1 MQRLRFHGR
10 SWVIAAWVCAGMVQ
24 HVAAT
29 TTNVNSISGLQSAIN
44 SAVAGDEIV
53 VANGLYTTSA
63 PISVSRR
70 GTALAPIIIR
80 AETIGGVEITG
91 SDGFDLN
98 TGSSH
103 IEVKGFVFTHDTNGA
118 FIDAGATYCRFTRN
132 VFENPGT
139 GNYLQVAGDNAVI
152 DYNEFRDKSTVG
164 NMIDIRGSG
173 SQVAQGLWIHH
184 NYFHDFTDGG
194 GNGSETIRYGLSG
207 LSLSNGFG
215 LVEDNLFVRCNGEN
229 EMISNKASSITYRYN
244 TVLDS
249 REISQRH
256 GNDNLYYGNYIRNSD
271 GFRVYGDRN
280 VIYSNYMEGN
290 NIGVTMGNGDGDV
303 YAGDP
308 LTSHDRPDDDVVA
321 FNTFV
326 ENDIHY
332 QRTGRTDGLGS
343 THIFFANNIIQG
355 GGTAVSVDG
364 PGIYSDPVWEGN
376 ILWNVGSVGDIPAS
390 GYTVENPLLTPDIN
404 GVYHLDIGSP
414 AIDSAVGSYLDL
426 LWDMDGQLRPAAM
439 DIGADE
445 RSGDPIV
452 ARLLTT
458 ADVGPLSPI
467 LNGDL
472 NFDGLLNSTDWVLF
486 KAGQGM
492 DFNGMTPAQSFLF
505 GDLNGD
511 LKHDLTDFSLFR
523 TSYEETH
530 GEGAFARMLAGVPE
544 PSSWI
549 WELIGVPLLM
559 MGNRKAL
566 PRSHVSKLRRGA
578 KFAGVQNRV

>member
-1 MQRLRFHGR
+1 MCGTRFHMFFG
-10 SWVIAAWVCAGMVQ
+10 VIATLVCAGMVQ
-24 HVAAT
+24 HAGAAKI
-29 TTNVNSISGLQSAIN
+29 NVNSIASLRSAIN
-44 SAVAGDEIV
+44 SAIAGDEIV
-53 VANGLYTTSA
+53 VANGVYTTSA
-63 PISVSRR
+63 PISVSRQ
-70 GTALAPIIIR
+70 GTALAPIVVR
-80 AETIGGVEITG
+80 AESIGGVEITG
-91 SDGFDLN
+91 TDGFDLN
-98 TGSSH
+98 SGSSH
-103 IEVKGFVFTHDTNGA
+103 VEVRGFVFTHDTNGA
-118 FIDAGATYCRFTRN
+118 YIDAGATYCRFTRN
-132 VFENPGT
+132 VFDNPGT
-139 GNYLQVAGDNAVI
+139 GNYLQVAGANAVI
-152 DYNEFRDKSTVG
+152 DYNEFRDKNTVG

-207 LSLSNGFG
+207 LSLSDGFG

-280 VIYSNYMEGN
+280 VLYSNYLEGN

-303 YAGDP
+303 YNGDP

-321 FNTFV
+321 FNTFID
-326 ENDIHY
+326 NDIQY

-343 THIFFANNIIQG
+343 THITFANNIIQG
-355 GGTAVSVDG
+355 GGTAVSIDG

-414 AIDSAVGSYLDL
+414 AIDSAVGSYLDVL
-426 LWDMDGQLRPAAM
+426 FDMDGQSRPAAM
-439 DIGADE
+439 DKGADE
-445 RSGDPIV
+445 VSSGPIV
-452 ARLLTT
+452 AHLLTT

-472 NFDGLLNSTDWVLF
+472 NFDGMLNSTDWVLF
-486 KAGQGM
+486 KAGQGT
-492 DFNGMTPAQSFLF
+492 DFSGLIPAQSYLF
-505 GDLNGD
+505 GDLDGD
-511 LKHDLTDFSLFR
+511 LDHDLDDFWLFR
-523 TSYEETH
+523 I
-530 GEGAFARMLAGVPE
+530 AFEQYNGSGSFSRLLAGVPE
-544 PSSWI
+544 PGTITLSVGAA
-549 WELIGVPLLM
+549 LILCCR
-559 MGNRKAL
+559 NR
-566 PRSHVSKLRRGA
+566 RMIGSG
-578 KFAGVQNRV
+578 